1 MPKKNM
7 LRRNV
12 QCERQRPSYIYTYTV
27 HPLMQSRDCRPI
39 LNAILHKQKF
49 TVWFS
54 WNVAFFRMSFL
65 LMVFFF
71 FSVFS
76 FRCYRRQSF
85 LLSPFIDRLPMVKFI
100 GIAFGVMAFVHESH
114 ESRCSWS
121 VLVSVCVCVLTKEPN
136 QRVLD
141 AVTPKIV
148 ADLSLFL
155 HWISLYFGLVGSFF
169 YGLTQIKHWTFFC
182 TLTRLLLIS
191 NWMISIVIVMVF
203 TSNRSLECRS
213 MIFPAINF
221 VWKISTP
228 FAKSR

>member
-1 MPKKNM
+1 MF
-7 LRRNV
+7 NV
-12 QCERQRPSYIYTYTV
+12 KDSAHHTYTV
-27 HPLMQSRDCRPI
+27 HPLIQSSDCGPI
-39 LNAILHKQKF
+39 LNAILHKQKC

-121 VLVSVCVCVLTKEPN
+121 VLVSVCVCFDERTKSACTWCRYSENCCGSFALSPLN
-136 QRVLD
+136 F
-141 AVTPKIV
+141 IV
-148 ADLSLFL
+148 FR
-155 HWISLYFGLVGSFF
+155 FGRIFF

-203 TSNRSLECRS
+203 TSNRSLKCRS